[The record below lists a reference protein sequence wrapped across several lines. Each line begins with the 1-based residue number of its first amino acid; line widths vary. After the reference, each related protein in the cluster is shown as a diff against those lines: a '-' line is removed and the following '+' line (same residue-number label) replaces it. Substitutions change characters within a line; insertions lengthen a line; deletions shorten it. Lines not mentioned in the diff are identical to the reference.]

1 MKKYFFTGLVIILP
15 LALTIIILAFILD
28 LLTEPFVDLVKALF
42 AYYKEFLG
50 PLYDHPKLLLLV
62 GRLTVLLL
70 MCITIFI
77 LGILGRWFFFRY
89 FHNKLNAILERI
101 PIIRRIYRVTRE
113 ITKSVFGENK
123 KPFGKPVMIPFP
135 HPQSIALGFE
145 TGGVPAGVPDEDM
158 RSVFVPTSPHP
169 ISGFV
174 LLTRSSDISTLPITP
189 EEVLKFL
196 VSCGTFHPGEKHVAS
211 TTDSGQDGTRKVDAD
226 RPGGKSSF

>member
-15 LALTIIILAFILD
+15 LALTVIILAFVLD
-28 LLTEPFVDLVKALF
+28 LLTEPFVGFVKALF
-42 AYYKEFLG
+42 TQYKAFLG
-50 PLYDHPKLLLLV
+50 PLYSHPKLLLFV
-62 GRLTVLLL
+62 GRLTVLVL
-70 MCITIFI
+70 MLMTIFV
-77 LGILGRWFFFRY
+77 LGVLGRWFFFRY
-89 FHNKLNAILERI
+89 FHNKLNTLLERI
-101 PIIRRIYRVTRE
+101 PIIRRVYRLTRE

-145 TGGVPAGVPDEDM
+145 TGDAPEGMPEANM

-174 LLTRSSDISTLPITP
+174 LLTRSRDISTLPITP

-196 VSCGTFHPGEKHVAS
+196 VSCGTFQPGEKNVAS
-211 TTDSGQDGTRKVDAD
+211 AVDPCKNGTGKIDAN
-226 RPGGKSSF
+226 RPGSK